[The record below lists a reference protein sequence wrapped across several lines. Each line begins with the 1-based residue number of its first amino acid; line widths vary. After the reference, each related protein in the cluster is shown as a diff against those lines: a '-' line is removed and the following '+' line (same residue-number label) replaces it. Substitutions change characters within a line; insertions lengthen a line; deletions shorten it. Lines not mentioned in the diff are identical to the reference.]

1 MNPSVNDRLLDH
13 LSACEHKLREAFK
26 AERPVFQAALDARD
40 EARVAVLAN
49 MVPSEPA
56 TVYDAVDGEYS
67 IAWADRNDEDQIS
80 LDPSHGVRRFI
91 AMYEAGERFCVCLP
105 DGYDE
110 DGGWDGWH
118 YEWFRTEL
126 AAKAALAAAEGPSP
140 SPQEAEAPTTQQG
153 AGA

>member
-1 MNPSVNDRLLDH
+1 MIASVNDRLLDH
-13 LSACEHKLREAFK
+13 LSACEHKLRDALTS
-26 AERPVFQAALDARD
+26 ERPGFQAALDARD
-40 EARVAVLAN
+40 QARAAVLAN
-49 MVPSEPA
+49 MVPSDPA
-56 TVYDAVDGEYS
+56 TIYDAVDGEYS
-67 IAWADRNDEDQIS
+67 IAWADRNDEDQIN

-126 AAKAALAAAEGPSP
+126 AANAALAAATAHFPST
-140 SPQEAEAPTTQQG
+140 QEAEAPTSQQG
-153 AGA
+153 GE